1 MLQDGFLIEDFSHGI
16 YDKFLL
22 MLSGGVSS
30 FSNYF
35 VSLIIF
41 CMQTVGRLQMLTPG
55 SHLVFSYS
63 GPVDQK
69 KLFCLHSS

>member
-1 MLQDGFLIEDFSHGI
+1 
-16 YDKFLL
+16 

-35 VSLIIF
+35 MSLLIF
-41 CMQTVGRLQMLTPG
+41 YMQIVGRLQMLAPG

-63 GPVDQK
+63 GPVGQK
-69 KLFCLHSS
+69 KLFCFHSYCINLCFLSLPLLSL